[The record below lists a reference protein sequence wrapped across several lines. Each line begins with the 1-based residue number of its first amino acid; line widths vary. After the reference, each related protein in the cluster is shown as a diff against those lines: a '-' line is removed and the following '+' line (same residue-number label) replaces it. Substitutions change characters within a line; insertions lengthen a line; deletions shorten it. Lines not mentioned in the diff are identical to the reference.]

1 MTDISLIDVNGRF
14 IKDESILING
24 VQNGRVI
31 TKVDQFGFDDVKSM
45 IKEVVN
51 EEFKENYAGEEE

>member
-1 MTDISLIDVNGRF
+1 MLILTNMLSKILSDV
-14 IKDESILING
+14 
-24 VQNGRVI
+24 
-31 TKVDQFGFDDVKSM
+31 DDLKSM